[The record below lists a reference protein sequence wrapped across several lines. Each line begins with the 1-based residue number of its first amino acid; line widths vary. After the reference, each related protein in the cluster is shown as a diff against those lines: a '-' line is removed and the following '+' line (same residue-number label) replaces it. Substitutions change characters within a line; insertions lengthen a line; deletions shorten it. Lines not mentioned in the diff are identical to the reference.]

1 MNKAQKQQAEEKKA
15 LVSHEVLFT
24 GPIFSVERE
33 KYQFSDSSSRT
44 YDLVKHAQAVAVL
57 PIDSHG
63 NLLLIQQYRRAPDTI
78 LLEIPA
84 GLMEKGEEIEKS
96 AQRELQEEIGYY
108 ANTLIPI
115 GSFYTSPGFCDELV
129 HIFIAKDLVESKLPH
144 DEHEVID
151 LAVVSK
157 SEAFRLI
164 QQGEIRDMK
173 THLAL
178 AHYFQMR

>member
-1 MNKAQKQQAEEKKA
+1 MKKAQKQQAEEKKA
-15 LVSHEVLFT
+15 FVSHQVLFT

-33 KYQFSDSSSRT
+33 EYQFPHGTHRT

-57 PIDSHG
+57 PVDSHG
-63 NLLLIQQYRRAPDTI
+63 NLLLIHQYRRAADTI

-144 DEHEVID
+144 DEHEAID
-151 LAVVSK
+151 LAIISP
-157 SEAFRLI
+157 AAALLLI
-164 QQGEIRDMK
+164 QQGKIRDMK

-178 AHYFQMR
+178 AHYFQTS